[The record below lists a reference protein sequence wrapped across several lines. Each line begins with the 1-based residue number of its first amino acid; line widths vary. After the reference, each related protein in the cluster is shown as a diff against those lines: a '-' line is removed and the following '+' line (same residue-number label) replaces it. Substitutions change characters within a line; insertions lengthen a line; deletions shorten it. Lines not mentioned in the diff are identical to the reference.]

1 MVQEDLFEAG
11 RLLLQE
17 VPSSGEVAAAGG
29 SVPVLAA
36 VYVGLSVLLLLQL
49 IRPLLELIP
58 SLGDSVFRA
67 RGSTALESSVRL
79 SRDRLLIS
87 LALLLPLSLLVFRY
101 RLYDPDFVSG
111 LSANARLATI
121 SGVLAAWVLLRWI
134 LYRWF
139 MPRRRYDF
147 YQIAHRSAFTFFILL
162 MLLMLLTAGVLSVV
176 RANDFTVRVF
186 LYVEMM
192 VLYTA
197 FLFRRMQ
204 FLSLSCSQLL
214 TFLYL
219 CALELIPSALLVISA
234 VVL

>member
-1 MVQEDLFEAG
+1 MIQEDLFEAG
-11 RLLLQE
+11 RLLLQDT
-17 VPSSGEVAAAGG
+17 PSPGDTAMAGG
-29 SVPVLAA
+29 GVPVLAA
-36 VYVGLSVLLLLQL
+36 VYVGLSVLMFLLLV
-49 IRPLLELIP
+49 RPLLGILP

-67 RGSTALESSVRL
+67 RGSAALENSVRL
-79 SRDRLLIS
+79 SRDRVIIS
-87 LALLLPLSLLVFRY
+87 LSLVLPLALLIFRY
-101 RLYDPDFVSG
+101 RLYDPAFLADMP
-111 LSANARLATI
+111 ANARLAAI
-121 SGVLAAWVLLRWI
+121 SGVLAAWILLRWI

-147 YQIAHRSAFTFFILL
+147 YQISHRSAFTFFILL
-162 MLLMLLTAGVLSVV
+162 MLLMLFTAGLLSVLK
-176 RANDFTVRVF
+176 ANDFTVRTF
-186 LYVEMM
+186 LYVEM
-192 VLYTA
+192 VVVYTA